1 MDELLLKF
9 EDEFQ
14 RKLSPT
20 EIEVLEELSKEYT
33 NEEILESLK
42 VSIINGAFNF
52 RYVIK
57 VLESSKVKEDLT
69 INEESLEHNLDFNLF
84 INKLKSRVSKLIY
97 DTWFSQINYI
107 GTDNNIMIFKV
118 PMSVQKTYI
127 NDNYINLLT
136 DIIREITNEDYNI
149 QVI

>member
-1 MDELLLKF
+1 MNELLLKF

>member
-9 EDEFQ
+9 EDGFQ

-33 NEEILESLK
+33 NEEILDSLK

-57 VLESSKVKEDLT
+57 VLESSRVKEDLT
-69 INEESLEHNLDFNLF
+69 VNEESLEHNLDFNLF
-84 INKLKSRVSKLIY
+84 IDKLKSTVSKLIY

-107 GTDNNIMIFKV
+107 GADNNIMIFKV

>member
-9 EDEFQ
+9 EDGFQ

-33 NEEILESLK
+33 NEEILDSLK

-57 VLESSKVKEDLT
+57 VLESSRVKEDLT
-69 INEESLEHNLDFNLF
+69 VNEESLEHNLDFNLF
-84 INKLKSRVSKLIY
+84 IDKLKSTVSKLIY

-127 NDNYINLLT
+127 DDNYINLLT

>member
-9 EDEFQ
+9 EDGFQ

-33 NEEILESLK
+33 NEEILDSLK

-57 VLESSKVKEDLT
+57 VLESSRVKEDLT
-69 INEESLEHNLDFNLF
+69 VNEESLEHNLDFNLF
-84 INKLKSRVSKLIY
+84 IDKLKSTVSKLIY

-107 GTDNNIMIFKV
+107 GADNN
-118 PMSVQKTYI
+118 T
-127 NDNYINLLT
+127 
-136 DIIREITNEDYNI
+136 
-149 QVI
+149 

>member
-9 EDEFQ
+9 EDGFQ

-33 NEEILESLK
+33 NEEILDSLK

-57 VLESSKVKEDLT
+57 VLESSRVKEDLT
-69 INEESLEHNLDFNLF
+69 VNEESLEHNLDFNLF
-84 INKLKSRVSKLIY
+84 IDKLKSTVSKLIY

>member
-9 EDEFQ
+9 EDGFQ

-33 NEEILESLK
+33 NEEILDSLK

-57 VLESSKVKEDLT
+57 VLESSRVKEDLT
-69 INEESLEHNLDFNLF
+69 VNEESLEHNLDFNLF
-84 INKLKSRVSKLIY
+84 IDKLKSTVSKLIY

-107 GTDNNIMIFKV
+107 GTNNNIMIFKV